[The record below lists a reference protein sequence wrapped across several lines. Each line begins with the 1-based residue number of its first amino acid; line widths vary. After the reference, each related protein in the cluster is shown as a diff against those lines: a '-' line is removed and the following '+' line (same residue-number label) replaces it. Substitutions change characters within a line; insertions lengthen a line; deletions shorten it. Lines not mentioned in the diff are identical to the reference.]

1 MSDKKTN
8 NDEPSPI
15 LSSWNNVYLLVLA
28 TLVAVIGLLYLF
40 TKYFD

>member
-1 MSDKKTN
+1 MPDKKTY

-15 LSSWNNVYLLVLA
+15 LSSWCNVYLLVLV
-28 TLVAVIGLLYLF
+28 TLVVVIGLLYLF